1 MSLSESP
8 AGKIKV
14 FMGILFFS
22 IVLNTGRGQE
32 PAPVLL
38 KSGAKVQIHK
48 LTIDANNL
56 PNGERERITR
66 SFEHSIFTFEG
77 ELQQEFKDELWERIR
92 QAFRDLGYFKA
103 RVDEPKLS
111 LLRRTQRPTDVVDVS
126 VKVDQGVEYRLGDIR
141 FVRAAVF
148 PADRM
153 RPLFQL
159 QPGDLFAV
167 TTFSKGLDN
176 LRQLY
181 ATEGYINCV
190 VTPVPQINES
200 HRTID
205 LVLDIDDGKP
215 FDFGRLFLN
224 ATEPHPGAYKALMES
239 WKTLQGK
246 RYSPLLLKSWLTANA
261 SEWPGSR
268 DLDRIVDYLQHPESH
283 TVDIKLQLQ

>member
-1 MSLSESP
+1 MRIFVGTL
-8 AGKIKV
+8 
-14 FMGILFFS
+14 LFS

-32 PAPVLL
+32 PVPVLL
-38 KSGAKVQIHK
+38 KSDAKVQIHK
-48 LTIDANNL
+48 LTIDAKNL
-56 PNGERERITR
+56 PVGERERITR
-66 SFEHSIFTFEG
+66 SFEHSIFFEG
-77 ELQQEFKDELWERIR
+77 ELLQDFEDELQERIR
-92 QAFRDLGYFKA
+92 AAFQDLGYFKA

-111 LLRRTQRPTDVVDVS
+111 LLRRTQRATDVVDVS
-126 VKVDQGVEYRLGDIR
+126 VKVDQGTQYRLGEIQ
-141 FVRAAVF
+141 FPKASVF

-159 QPGDLFAV
+159 QAGDLFARTAV
-167 TTFSKGLDN
+167 SKGLDE
-176 LRQLY
+176 LRKLY

-190 VTPVPQINES
+190 ATPVPQINES